1 MVTRITGFT
10 SGLDIDSLVKDL
22 MKAKRAPLDKLTQQ
36 KTTLE
41 WQREQYRDLNIKMID
56 LRNNKLFNYGLEGS
70 LNAKQVSVSGNSS
83 AVSAKAS
90 SSAVT
95 GAMTIE
101 VTELGVNASVA
112 SKTGVGQ
119 VDKTKTLAELKT
131 AGVLDYTLD
140 SGKVNITIN
149 NKTIQLDEN
158 TDTLNSMV
166 AKINANKEMNVTAY
180 IDAASGKLSLTS
192 KTMEATT
199 ITWDSSTGSLLK
211 KFLPSTLP
219 ADVDTRSG
227 STAKVVINGI
237 AVERNSNTFTEDGVE
252 ITLNAKSNGA
262 VSNLSIKSNTDS
274 IVDSLKSFIK
284 DYNDLLESVNN
295 KLNEERYRTYAPL
308 TTAQKEEMKD
318 DEIKLWEEKARS
330 GLLRRDPTL
339 TTMVDNLR
347 LSMMTSVTIDGKSV
361 NLASFGIETGDWQQR
376 GKLVIKDEAK
386 LRAAIEAD
394 PNAFEKLFIQQT
406 KETDPAKKTSAT
418 NPDSGLFNRLS
429 NVLMTG
435 IESLSSKAGTS
446 KVSTSKDAAFLESSL
461 ISEQLRTLSTRI
473 SDFNVRMD
481 RWETSYYKQFTAM
494 EKAMNRYQAQSGL
507 FS

>member
-1 MVTRITGFT
+1 MVTRITGFS
-10 SGLDIDSLVKDL
+10 SGLDIDTLVKDL

-56 LRNNKLFNYGLEGS
+56 LRNNKLFNYSLEGS
-70 LNAKQVSVSGNSS
+70 LNSKQVTISGNSS
-83 AVSAKAS
+83 AVSANAS

-101 VTELGVNASVA
+101 VTELGVHASVV

-131 AGVLDYTLD
+131 AGILDYTLD

-149 NKTIQLDEN
+149 NKSIQLDE

-192 KTMEATT
+192 KTTEATA
-199 ITWDSSTGSLLK
+199 ITWDNSTGSLLT
-211 KFLPSTLP
+211 KFLPSDLP
-219 ADVDTRSG
+219 TDVDTTIG

-262 VSNLSIKSNTDS
+262 ISSLSIKSNTDS
-274 IVDSLKSFIK
+274 IVDSIMSFIK

-295 KLNEERYRTYAPL
+295 KLNEERYRSYSPL
-308 TTAQKEEMKD
+308 TSAQKEEMKD

-330 GLLRRDPTL
+330 GLLRRDPAL

-347 LSMMTSVTIDGKSV
+347 LAMMTSVTIDGASV
-361 NLASFGIETGDWQQR
+361 NLASFGIETGEWQQR

-394 PNAFEKLFIQQT
+394 PNAFEKLFTQQT
-406 KETDPAKKTSAT
+406 KETDTAKKNSAT
-418 NPDSGLFNRLS
+418 NPDNGLFNRLS
-429 NVLMTG
+429 NILMTG

-461 ISEQLRTLSTRI
+461 ISEQLRMLNTRI
-473 SDFNVRMD
+473 SDFNARMD
-481 RWETSYYKQFTAM
+481 RWETTYYKQFTAM
-494 EKAMNRYQAQSGL
+494 ETAMNRYQAQASL